1 MAKIEKYE
9 DLKCWQQSRLL
20 VNQVFDVISDSS
32 LKNEYALADQLKRS
46 AISVM
51 TNIAEGF
58 SRYHKKDFIRFLDY
72 AQSSSQEVK
81 SLLYI
86 VLDQKN
92 ISTEKINEIQNNCDH
107 CRAMI
112 LSLITHINSSLRNS
126 NQTNEPEAIYIS
138 EEHISNSK
146 NH

>member
-20 VNQVFDVISDSS
+20 VNQVFEIISSTS
-32 LKNEYALADQLKRS
+32 MKTEFALTDQLKRA

-58 SRYHKKDFIRFLDY
+58 NRYHKKDFIRFLDY
-72 AQSSSQEVK
+72 SQSSAQEVK

-86 VLDQKN
+86 VEDQKM
-92 ISTEKINEIQNNCDH
+92 IDSKKIREVQNNCDH
-107 CRAMI
+107 CSAMI
-112 LSLITHINSSLRNS
+112 LSLIKHINNS
-126 NQTNEPEAIYIS
+126 MGNTNQTNEPEVLYLPDD
-138 EEHISNSK
+138 HLN
-146 NH
+146 NP

>member
-9 DLKCWQQSRLL
+9 DLKCWRQSRLL
-20 VNQVFDVISDSS
+20 VNQVFEVISDSS
-32 LKNEYALADQLKRS
+32 LKKEYALTDQLKRA

-86 VLDQKN
+86 VLDQKK
-92 ISTEKINEIQNNCDH
+92 IPTEKVKEIQNNCEH
-107 CRAMI
+107 CSAMI
-112 LSLITHINSSLRNS
+112 LSLIKHINNSLNNS
-126 NQTNEPEAIYIS
+126 NQTNEPEFFYIT
-138 EEHISNSK
+138 EEHLSK
-146 NH
+146 SENR

>member
-9 DLKCWQQSRLL
+9 DLKCWQHSRLL
-20 VNQVFDVISDSS
+20 VNQVYDLISQPT
-32 LKNEYALADQLKRS
+32 LKKEFTLTDQLKRAS
-46 AISVM
+46 ISVM

-72 AQSSSQEVK
+72 SQSSAQEVK

-86 VLDQKN
+86 VEDQQMFD
-92 ISTEKINEIQNNCDH
+92 SRKINEIQDNCDY

-112 LSLITHINSSLRNS
+112 LSLIKHFNNSIANS
-126 NQTNEPEAIYIS
+126 NQTNEPDILYVAN
-138 EEHISNSK
+138 EHLG
-146 NH
+146 

>member
-20 VNQVFDVISDSS
+20 VNQIFEVISDSS
-32 LKNEYALADQLKRS
+32 LKKEYALTDQLKRA

-86 VLDQKN
+86 VLDQKK
-92 ISTEKINEIQNNCDH
+92 IPTEKVQEIQNNCEH
-107 CRAMI
+107 CSAMI
-112 LSLITHINSSLRNS
+112 LSLIKHINNSLNNS
-126 NQTNEPEAIYIS
+126 NQTNEPEVFYIT
-138 EEHISNSK
+138 EEHLSKSK
-146 NH
+146 NR